1 MRPLKRTVFSP
12 VIALRGK
19 LVTGLVRPPG
29 RMSCTVRR
37 TVAGRLISQVIVV
50 PSVACPRRRRATF
63 RRWEAAKRRGVL
75 RSRVMRSPKRFAGGV
90 APAPLPFVPPPGRS
104 ARRGGEPRK
113 RRGVNRSRVMRGAG
127 RFAGEVAPGLLS
139 FVPAAGRSASR
150 GGVAPGRFG
159 GFAPGGFVPGAA
171 GGVAPGAAGGV
182 APGAA
187 GGVAAGGVRAP
198 RPGTRGGAGGARAAS
213 GRPPAPPEPPER
225 APPRHGA
232 PRRARAG
239 D

>member
-12 VIALRGK
+12 VIALRVK
-19 LVTGLVRPPG
+19 LVTVLVRPPG

-63 RRWEAAKRRGVL
+63 RRWEAAKRRGVI
-75 RSRVMRSPKRFAGGV
+75 RSRVMRSAE
-90 APAPLPFVPPPGRS
+90 L
-104 ARRGGEPRK
+104 
-113 RRGVNRSRVMRGAG
+113 
-127 RFAGEVAPGLLS
+127 FAGEVAPGLS
-139 FVPAAGRSASR
+139 PFVPAAGRSASR

-187 GGVAAGGVRAP
+187 GGVAPGAAGGVAAGVVGAP
-198 RPGTRGGAGGARAAS
+198 GRVTGAAS
-213 GRPPAPPEPPER
+213 GGAWATSGWPAVTVNHPER
-225 APPRHGA
+225 SPPYSVPCGVPVTGTSIVVVVVTWTWPSWRKA
-232 PRRARAG
+232 LTRPAARSCA
-239 D
+239 